1 MAKQTKA
8 ENGNNK
14 PKATEAIVSI
24 TETVLAFRNGGKPS
38 LAQIA
43 RIAGRASSLLH
54 LADLDEKISVENAAT
69 IAVAKKHSL
78 PITE

>member
-1 MAKQTKA
+1 MSKQPVKT
-8 ENGNNK
+8 ENGSK
-14 PKATEAIVSI
+14 PKAVEAVTSI
-24 TETVLAFRNGGKPS
+24 AETVLAFRNGGKPS

-54 LADLDEKISVENAAT
+54 LDNVDEKISVENAAT
-69 IAVAKKHSL
+69 IAVAKRHSL

>member
-1 MAKQTKA
+1 MAKQTKT

-24 TETVLAFRNGGKPS
+24 TETVLAYRNSSKPS
-38 LAQIA
+38 LALIA
-43 RIAGRASSLLH
+43 RVAGRASSLPH
-54 LADLDEKISVENAAT
+54 IEDVDEKISCENAAT

>member
-1 MAKQTKA
+1 MSKSPIKTETANKQ
-8 ENGNNK
+8 
-14 PKATEAIVSI
+14 KATDVVIGIVES
-24 TETVLAFRNGGKPS
+24 VLSYRNGGRPS

-43 RIAGRASSLLH
+43 RIAGRASSMLH
-54 LADLDEKISVENAAT
+54 IDDVDEKISVENAAT